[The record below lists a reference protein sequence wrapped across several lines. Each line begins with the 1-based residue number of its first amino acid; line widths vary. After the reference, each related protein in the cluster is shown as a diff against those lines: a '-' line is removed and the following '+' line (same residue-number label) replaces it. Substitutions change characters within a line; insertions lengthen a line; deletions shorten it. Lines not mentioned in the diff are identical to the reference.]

1 MSAVGN
7 DYLDL
12 MQDAYELNKEEFCQK
27 HGKELIFIYEECNEQ
42 FQQEF
47 NDWTT
52 KNYADIDG

>member
-27 HGKELIFIYEECNEQ
+27 HGKELIFIYSHKSQ
-42 FQQEF
+42 SIF
-47 NDWTT
+47 
-52 KNYADIDG
+52 Y